1 MHLEATA
8 KKSSLCKYKNPIPQI
23 NINSVD
29 GESRRLTWQLT
40 LLVIQAKI
48 SEIILD
54 SSISLTFQIQSSNN
68 CCQLYLQNIARI
80 CPLPTIPTATFVQ
93 DSIISHLNFC
103 SSLLLWSRSTST
115 IALFSLLPHDILM
128 MSLKP
133 V

>member
-23 NINSVD
+23 NINRVD
-29 GESRRLTWQLT
+29 GESRKLTWQLM

-54 SSISLTFQIQSSNN
+54 SSISLTFQIQSSNK
-68 CCQLYLQNIARI
+68 CQLYLQNIARI
-80 CPLPTIPTATFVQ
+80 CTLPTTPTANIVQ
-93 DSIISHLNFC
+93 DSVISHLNFC
-103 SSLLLWSRSTST
+103 NSLLLWSLSAST
-115 IALFSLLPHDILM
+115 IALFSLLPHGILM
-128 MSLKP
+128 ILLKP